1 MGQNL
6 ALLPADEKQMIEL
19 DKQASYAVWQVK
31 NGVAERGILAQQAQA
46 QTEDAM
52 REHFE
57 HCVEKY
63 SKMMGL

>member
-1 MGQNL
+1 MSQNL
-6 ALLPADEKQMIEL
+6 ALLPPDEKQMIEL

-31 NGVAERGILAQQAQA
+31 NGVAERGILLQQAQA
-46 QTEDAM
+46 QTEDSM

-63 SKMMGL
+63 SKIMGL